1 MSPVPIEHL
10 PKTRRIAKL
19 VAMLNYSGPSGNH
32 RPWYFMGTQEIF
44 DADVTPFS
52 SVSALGSG
60 SVGFGEEH
68 LFL

>member
-1 MSPVPIEHL
+1 
-10 PKTRRIAKL
+10 
-19 VAMLNYSGPSGNH
+19 
-32 RPWYFMGTQEIF
+32 MGTQEIF